1 MVSPSWRRFER
12 VQTGLLIMYSCKE
25 WVQIGL
31 LIMYPCGKEI
41 EKKLY
46 ISLNF
51 LAELI
56 AISFDLW

>member
-1 MVSPSWRRFER
+1 
-12 VQTGLLIMYSCKE
+12 MYPCKE
-25 WVQIGL
+25 CEKSENDWVQIGMW
-31 LIMYPCGKEI
+31 IMYPCGKEK